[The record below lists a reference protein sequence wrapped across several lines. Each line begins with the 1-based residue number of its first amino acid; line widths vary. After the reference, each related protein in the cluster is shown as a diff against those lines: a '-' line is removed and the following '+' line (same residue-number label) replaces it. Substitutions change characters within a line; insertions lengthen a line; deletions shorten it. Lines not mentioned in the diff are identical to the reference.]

1 MSKPQLT
8 PVRHFQ
14 LKIPVG
20 TARLDADL
28 VIPEKPVGAVI
39 FAHGSGSNRLSPRN
53 LLVAKTLQQT
63 GLATLLFDLVPPER
77 SAKEEKFD
85 VQLLAGR
92 LITATYWLEAKHT
105 EGKLPIGYF
114 GASTGAAA
122 ALAAAVDVG
131 RDVRAVVSR
140 GGRPDL
146 AGERLA
152 EVEAATLLIV
162 GGEDHQVLEYNR
174 NAYEKLHCNKDL
186 EVIPGATHLF
196 EEPLALEAVAHL
208 TADWFLSSFGAMEE
222 VAPEPL
228 RSSGSF
234 AIPARSAR
242 LG

>member
-1 MSKPQLT
+1 MTQRNLT

-39 FAHGSGSNRLSPRN
+39 FAHGSGSNRMSPRN
-53 LLVAKTLQQT
+53 MFVAKTLQQT
-63 GLATLLFDLVPPER
+63 GLATLMFDLVPPGR
-77 SAKEEKFD
+77 SAEEEKFD

-122 ALAAAVDVG
+122 ALAAAVDIG

-146 AGERLA
+146 AGDRLS
-152 EVEAATLLIV
+152 EVEAATLFIV
-162 GGEDHQVLEYNR
+162 GGEDHEVLEINR
-174 NAYEKLHCNKDL
+174 RAYEKLHCNKDL

-196 EEPLALEAVAHL
+196 EEPMALEAVAHL
-208 TADWFLSSFGAMEE
+208 AADWFLSAFGAMVE

-228 RSSGSF
+228 KRGGSF
-234 AIPARSAR
+234 AAT
-242 LG
+242 GT